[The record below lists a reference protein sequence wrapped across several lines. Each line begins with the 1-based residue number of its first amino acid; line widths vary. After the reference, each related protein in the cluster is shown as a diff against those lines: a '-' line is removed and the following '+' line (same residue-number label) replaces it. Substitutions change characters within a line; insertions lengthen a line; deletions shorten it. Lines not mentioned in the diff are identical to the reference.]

1 MEWFE
6 NKTTQLIALVG
17 IVGTLAG
24 FGYTGAEYVNRLE
37 NLEAAIGGIDDTE
50 DAQKII
56 EERFVAI
63 ETSVEYI
70 NKSIDEGI
78 SPSLKVIAET
88 SNGMGKDVVALQ
100 TEIEYLQ
107 NEVDTLKAA
116 NKNPLSN

>member
-6 NKTTQLIALVG
+6 NKTTQIIALVG

-24 FGYTGAEYVNRLE
+24 FGYTGATYVNRLE
-37 NLEAAIGGIDDTE
+37 SLEGAIGGIDDTE
-50 DAQKII
+50 NAQQII
-56 EERFVAI
+56 EERFVGI

-70 NKSIDEGI
+70 NKNIDGGI
-78 SPSLKVIAET
+78 NPSLSVMAENA
-88 SNGMGKDVVALQ
+88 NGMGKDIVALQ

-107 NEVDTLKAA
+107 ESIDTLKDD